1 MRIGVTGSTSLLGS
15 ALVAALEARG
25 DDVVRFVRPSS
36 TSVAGATIRW
46 DPERSL
52 VDEGDLAAAGGFD
65 AVVNLAGTGIANHR
79 WSSTYRRNVMTS
91 RTAATATLVEALTAM
106 TSGVA
111 VLVSGSAIGYYGDRG
126 DDVMSESSSPGTDYV
141 AQVCREW
148 EGAAAPFARTGAS
161 LALVRTGI
169 VMGASGGVLE
179 RLLPLFRAGLGGVI
193 GSGHQWMSPISLVD
207 EVNAM
212 IWLIDHQLSGAFNLV
227 APSSCTNREVT
238 KSLAR
243 ALRRPALLRV
253 PTLAMRLA
261 LGRELADNTVLTSQ
275 RVVPTAL
282 EASGFTFK
290 ARDIDA
296 IIASALA

>member
-1 MRIGVTGSTSLLGS
+1 MRIGVTGSTGFLGS

-36 TSVAGATIRW
+36 APVAGATIRW

-52 VDEGDLAAAGGFD
+52 VDEGDLAAVGGFD
-65 AVVNLAGTGIANHR
+65 AVVNLAGTGIATHR
-79 WSSTYRRNVMTS
+79 WTSTYRRNVMTS
-91 RTAATATLVEALTAM
+91 RTAATSTLVEALTAM

-126 DDVMSESSSPGTDYV
+126 DDVMSETSSPGTDYV

-169 VMGASGGVLE
+169 VMGVSGGVLE

-193 GSGHQWMSPISLVD
+193 GSGRQWMSPISLGD

-227 APSSCTNREVT
+227 TPSPCTNREMT

-243 ALRRPALLRV
+243 ALRRPALLKV
-253 PTLAMRLA
+253 PTLAMRLT

-275 RVVPTAL
+275 RVIPTAL
-282 EASGFTFK
+282 EASGFTF
-290 ARDIDA
+290 ASRDIDA